1 MTKTLSRAVAIGAV
15 CAAALAGSLAPT
27 QVASGKAAAAAKNR
41 VTDFGYKANVFG
53 TKVLV
58 DGVEVKTVKDAL
70 AVQKCTRVL
79 RGEVVKGSAL
89 GTDNVVPA
97 DASPVASLIHISPS
111 TSRTQTYRT
120 AQGVYGV
127 LGTNTIADIK
137 VGGVF
142 KGIQTPVLKI
152 EGLKS
157 TADSWND
164 TRANGGRGKFDSDAA
179 FGLGGISLQL
189 NGPPGTEELQNLLD
203 IIQSNLPI
211 NQVVTQL
218 VDLLQDVGVIEI
230 PGLGS
235 LALGKARA
243 RSGAHSAEANAYALK
258 ITVQPDGQGATVLQ
272 LGRAFSRITDGV
284 PSGVFRSTMSAL
296 ELNLGDLLSFG
307 NVSTQTIPCEGTN
320 GKVRSKSVAT
330 ASVPGIVNLSG
341 VKYSW
346 SGDQLRD
353 GRAKGFVQTQIA
365 RAEVASVGL
374 VINDITS
381 RVKLRSKGPNEEVKR
396 KVTGTVGSITL
407 NGAPVA
413 VPEPGQSVPFDGG
426 VLELQRVQN
435 SNYNGTEVRALVITL
450 YKQNLVLSLGEAA
463 GRIFYR

>member
-1 MTKTLSRAVAIGAV
+1 MKKTLSRAVTIGAV
-15 CAAALAGSLAPT
+15 CAAALAGSLAPG
-27 QVASGKAAAAAKNR
+27 QVASGTAAAAAKNK
-41 VTDFGYKANVFG
+41 VTQFGYKANVFG

-89 GTDNVVPA
+89 GTDNIVPDSVPA
-97 DASPVASLIHISPS
+97 ASLIHVSPS

-127 LGTNTIADIK
+127 LGTNTIADIE

-142 KGIQTPVLKI
+142 NGIQTPVLKI

-164 TRANGGRGKFDSDAA
+164 TKANGGRGKFDSDAA

-189 NGPPGTEELQNLLD
+189 NGPAGTEELQDLLD

-218 VDLLQDVGVIEI
+218 VDLLQEVGVIEI

-243 RSGAHSAEANAYALK
+243 RSGAHSAQANAYALK
-258 ITVQPDGQGATVLQ
+258 VTVQPDGTGATVLQ

-296 ELNLGDLLSFG
+296 ELNLGDVLSFG

-320 GKVRSKSVAT
+320 GKVRSKSVAA

-346 SGDQLRD
+346 SGDQLKD
-353 GRAKGFVQTQIA
+353 GKAKGFVQSQIA
-365 RAEVASVGL
+365 KAEIASAGL
-374 VINDITS
+374 VINGITS
-381 RVKLRSKGPNEEVKR
+381 RVNLRSKGPNEEVKR
-396 KVTGTVGSITL
+396 KVRASVGSITL
-407 NGAPVA
+407 NGAPLA
-413 VPEPGQSVPFDGG
+413 IPQPGQSVAFDGG
-426 VLELQRVQN
+426 VLQFQKVQN

-450 YKQNLVLSLGEAA
+450 FEENLVLSLGEAA